1 MGNVNHVPTWAKQ
14 IFCLGRSGLMQL
26 VFKVALNSCSCLK
39 RAIGKRV
46 CIVSLVRTSE
56 KWKLERQ

>member
-26 VFKVALNSCSCLK
+26 VFKVAPNSCSCLK

-56 KWKLERQ
+56 K